1 MRTVIDICAIE
12 CADDESD
19 RMVFIDSG
27 ANGEEFGGCVVGNG
41 RFDHWRSE
49 GSTS

>member
-12 CADDESD
+12 RADDESNG
-19 RMVFIDSG
+19 MVFIDGG
-27 ANGEEFGGCVVGNG
+27 ANREEFGGCVVGNG
-41 RFDHWRSE
+41 HFDHWRSE